1 MFHVEHYVYRLEFYL
16 FLVNNMNLVTYN
28 VIKYEFV
35 LYFAKIILFKIKKL
49 D

>member
-1 MFHVEHYVYRLEFYL
+1 
-16 FLVNNMNLVTYN
+16 MNLVTYN